1 MDKVKEFLIK
11 VKELNKKYDLDL
23 FCVTEGNSIYNMKH
37 ETEAVKLAEVI
48 ILNGN
53 WKMDLTQR
61 MNGVV
66 INEQME

>member
-37 ETEAVKLAEVI
+37 GTEAVKLARSNHIKWE
-48 ILNGN
+48 LENGFN
-53 WKMDLTQR
+53 P
-61 MNGVV
+61 
-66 INEQME
+66 NEEWGSNNE